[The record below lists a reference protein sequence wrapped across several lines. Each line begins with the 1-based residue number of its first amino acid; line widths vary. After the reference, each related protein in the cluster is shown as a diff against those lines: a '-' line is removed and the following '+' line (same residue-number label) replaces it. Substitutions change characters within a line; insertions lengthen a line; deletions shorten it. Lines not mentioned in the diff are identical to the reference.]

1 MVGMKLLYIE
11 NEASINATSFYVA
24 AAHAA
29 EMLNIEFHI
38 VFNCWDRTSENVQ
51 QLQRDMKLIFH
62 QIDFIRNPLHPGN
75 WKAYRQLCALMEREQ
90 YDLVHC
96 NTPVGG
102 LLGRLA
108 AKKCG
113 IKKVIYQA
121 HGFHF
126 YRGAPKLNW
135 LLYYPVER
143 WLARWTDVLIT
154 INQEDFALAR
164 RFKLR
169 GEGKTY
175 FVPGVGID
183 LAQWNVQVDR
193 DKVRREVGLNQ
204 DQMMLI
210 SMGDLI
216 RRKDYETAIRAIAAA
231 HDQRLQYYIC
241 GKGPMEEKLRALC
254 ENLQVTDQVHFLGY
268 RQDIKE
274 LLQAADLFLFTSRQE
289 GLARSLMEAMAS
301 GLPAVC
307 TQIRGNVDL
316 IEDGVGGY
324 LVPVGDSKA
333 FAEKITILAADRE
346 KAQQMGRANREKIK
360 RYSLET
366 VEAELQSIYEMLLNR
381 APGGREAG

>member
-1 MVGMKLLYIE
+1 M
-11 NEASINATSFYVA
+11 
-24 AAHAA
+24 
-29 EMLNIEFHI
+29 
-38 VFNCWDRTSENVQ
+38 
-51 QLQRDMKLIFH
+51 
-62 QIDFIRNPLHPGN
+62 
-75 WKAYRQLCALMEREQ
+75 
-90 YDLVHC
+90 
-96 NTPVGG
+96 
-102 LLGRLA
+102 
-108 AKKCG
+108 
-113 IKKVIYQA
+113 
-121 HGFHF
+121 
-126 YRGAPKLNW
+126 
-135 LLYYPVER
+135 
-143 WLARWTDVLIT
+143 
-154 INQEDFALAR
+154 
-164 RFKLR
+164 
-169 GEGKTY
+169 
-175 FVPGVGID
+175 
-183 LAQWNVQVDR
+183 
-193 DKVRREVGLNQ
+193 NQ

-316 IEDGVGGY
+316 VEDGVGGY

>member
-1 MVGMKLLYIE
+1 MTKILFVSNIGSKIDDGFAT
-11 NEASINATSFYVA
+11 ASIRA
-24 AAHAA
+24 ARAIGA
-29 EMLNIEFHI
+29 EFDIACNLSGGDADKIKAQERELK
-38 VFNCWDRTSENVQ
+38 VKTR
-51 QLQRDMKLIFH
+51 

-175 FVPGVGID
+175 YVRGVGID

-289 GLARSLMEAMAS
+289 GLARSLMEAMDS

>member
-1 MVGMKLLYIE
+1 MTKILFVSNIGNKIDDGFAT
-11 NEASINATSFYVA
+11 ASIRA
-24 AAHAA
+24 ARAIGA
-29 EMLNIEFHI
+29 EFDIACNLSGGDEDKIKAQERELK
-38 VFNCWDRTSENVQ
+38 VKTR
-51 QLQRDMKLIFH
+51 

-175 FVPGVGID
+175 YVPGVGID

-324 LVPVGDSKA
+324 LAPIGDSKA

-366 VEAELQSIYEMLLNR
+366 VEAELQSIYETLLNR
-381 APGGREAG
+381 APGGGEAG